1 MWPILVLHPKR
12 VFFFSLWESLF
23 CHHIEYWPKLVAGS
37 VVCPASWLGEF
48 LRSFSWCQTSLLQRR
63 HWGIARCTWHSCSK
77 KDVGTSWKYWHMH
90 KNLLW
95 EGRPRETS
103 HRLVS
108 HTPGEMVV
116 TCSHFSVGQ
125 VHIWAIPS
133 LSCWVLFL
141 SHAANPSLDCSQM
154 VGRESIVRKKITRAA
169 IPGLEEIN
177 LDPFKWNNSFLFFF
191 LHRRKLR
198 PKEEICPR

>member
-1 MWPILVLHPKR
+1 MWPILVSHPKR

-37 VVCPASWLGEF
+37 VVCPACWLGEF

-108 HTPGEMVV
+108 HTPGEMAWLLL
-116 TCSHFSVGQ
+116 TSQWDRFTSEPFPPCRAG
-125 VHIWAIPS
+125 
-133 LSCWVLFL
+133 SC
-141 SHAANPSLDCSQM
+141 
-154 VGRESIVRKKITRAA
+154 
-169 IPGLEEIN
+169 
-177 LDPFKWNNSFLFFF
+177 SFLMLQIPLWITVRWLGGKALWEKKSSEQLFQV
-191 LHRRKLR
+191 
-198 PKEEICPR
+198 